1 MKSPS
6 LYAVVLLFLFSLSV
20 ATAQEGDLCGISYGP
35 YTEAEDCDWGP
46 TSCHQV
52 PYLPLSDAEPPDYEN
67 LGFAG
72 IADAYLYHN
81 GSINVTNDGTPEA
94 NITITPEVYVKTEAS
109 NRYYCFKT
117 LLLDLDKC
125 EILDEGSSVDEKD
138 YAFISSQDRI
148 LRQYEREDSYAFGY
162 SSTPIA
168 RCTRTGDL
176 GRGESETQEMELV
189 INPSKYLVAASKPS
203 YRCSEYATEYACSKT
218 EKCVWDEESGVCEFQ
233 PYEDFTAENQVKY
246 WLMDAEKRCFI
257 LEAYGGASNHTW
269 TLVNDLLYKALVE
282 HYHSMDGADSL
293 ADLSGDDSLPDEPAT
308 FYNIHTFLGADEVYA
323 TFFEAWAKHYIRSL
337 GGMDE
342 SERLYCYKTG
352 LRDDSYCYE
361 LPYMM
366 YSFTENANLLSVDEL
381 YIRDQKNW
389 NDVHA
394 YINEMPDKDSITFK
408 GPDGT
413 VIPGTIMGPKPLE
426 DITKA
431 WHGLWVRFFMLSPLI
446 SVTGPIKCGVWG
458 YAEGVD
464 TDRYVGSGQDRK
476 DACDWSCRH
485 GTPCE
490 LLEECDPFDPMDDD
504 ATQYDH
510 CPNENPHFDLC
521 SGFDSEDDPPGTL
534 QTGPCKLYRGV
545 DDECKS
551 DEEEATECTPALI
564 PPHGDCWGTPSGN
577 IPCEVITQYQFMRDC
592 PPEECNASG
601 YGQAGFEKVEVPW
614 YERIW
619 GSDNIKCK
627 WKLLSWCEKD
637 GCVSCLGGSQAYGY
651 SIIEQKEEAPG
662 PLCLTKYIL
671 EGGGKASTKFKVGLS
686 SGSMLPFGE
695 PQRMEIYNISENI
708 WMSKGDG
715 VIGELKI
722 IDTGNVP
729 FQVTCAY
736 WIASEP
742 YFDDPDTAINECK
755 DPDGCSDITAVRYYK
770 SKLGRWSGFTIDS
783 DVFRSN
789 VVNSSYM
796 KLKFIA
802 KQDYLTGIRED
813 RFYTACDRL
822 NCNCEECL
830 CTCPCP
836 SGIVPTYKFILAD
849 SNTGYKEDVCG
860 GVSEKIMLIC
870 TCSCDG
876 PCCRSCPPHYCDYCF
891 HQWREEILS
900 WYHEQNTT
908 TIESEYHVYN
918 WEKVPWIYNG
928 CASGWKDSPIYH
940 HLVLDATRYKEG
952 DFIVTYG
959 FINFTIQ
966 PDLFRGMTLLV
977 GDSDADAHKIITPIQ
992 HSTIKKKSSSAGNSG
1007 YGLGSRYGYEFEK
1020 YEFPEQCQTFCD
1032 PPPVCECDPED
1043 IMRPLCMNTS
1053 PLRYRDDIE
1062 ELLCNHYSDNP
1073 VVERICTDGS
1083 IQDNKQAIDD
1093 LCTRYLNEIG
1103 LLECEFEHN
1112 RVYCFD
1118 EFRFDALYMACYGDR
1133 LIERDDCVCA
1143 PDKRYDNPCTSNRTF
1158 HEDEGSVIVNG
1169 DFEMGFDTGLGPWEA
1184 TKGSPIVKWMGR
1196 NGYALF
1202 LSEGSSVIQYIPLGA
1217 TSDPDNQLCL
1227 EFGVDSNHPGKIR
1240 ITIDEGD
1247 EYEYHTEDC
1256 DVGWNKIC
1264 YDVSP
1269 QMRSIE
1275 IEALESNLIVDNVN
1289 VGKAYDF
1296 VIFGNKN
1303 IEDMTWYGLEAA
1315 KSMGG
1320 FNKLVVV
1327 DFKHNVSDAVFPGG
1341 HYYTLYFRTDYEPYR
1356 HLYSGEED
1364 YDIIPRDEFE
1374 DGKLVVDTLY
1384 ESRVINLSDADEFK
1398 IRDAVEL
1405 TYKVE
1410 PEGVVLS
1417 PGTEVTVKL
1426 WLYNIDKNRGE
1437 SGKRVDVWSKDI
1449 DISTLSPNGLSE
1461 EDGEYFVVTDADG
1474 YAEFTLNAHETFSLE
1489 MKHHGDVDPTGR
1501 SLDKVVRFNVVEIY
1515 TPLLSPE
1522 ILLLLAILVVAVF
1535 SYKFLGVG
1543 RMELESWLE
1552 DLRGRR

>member
-1 MKSPS
+1 MKSFF
-6 LYAVVLLFLFSLSV
+6 LYAVALLFLFSISIVSSV
-20 ATAQEGDLCGISYGP
+20 IAQEGDLCGISYGP
-35 YTEAEDCDWGP
+35 YSEAGNCDWGD
-46 TSCHQV
+46 TNCHQV
-52 PYLPLSDAEPPDYEN
+52 PYLPLSDDEPPDYES
-67 LGFAG
+67 LEFAD

-81 GSINVTNDGTPEA
+81 GSINVANDGTPEA
-94 NITITPEVYVKTEAS
+94 NITIKPEVYVKKKDS
-109 NRYYCFKT
+109 DRYYCFKT

-125 EILDEGSSVDEKD
+125 EILDKGSSVDEKD

-148 LRQYEREDSYAFGY
+148 LRQYERDDSYAFGY

-176 GRGESETQEMELV
+176 GRGESEEQEMELV
-189 INPSKYLVAASKPS
+189 INPSRYLVAASKPS

-218 EKCVWDEESGVCEFQ
+218 KKCIWDEESEVCEFH
-233 PYEDFTAENQVKY
+233 PYEDFTGENQIKY
-246 WLMDAEKRCFI
+246 WIMDAEERCFV
-257 LEAYGGASNHTW
+257 LEMYGGSSNHTW
-269 TLVNDLLYKALVE
+269 TLINDLLYKALVE
-282 HYHSMDGADSL
+282 HYHSRDGADSL
-293 ADLSGDDSLPDEPAT
+293 ADLAGNDSLPDEPST

-352 LRDDSYCYE
+352 LRDESYCYE

-366 YSFTENANLLSVDEL
+366 YSFTENADLLSIDDL

-389 NDVHA
+389 NDVHE
-394 YINEMPDKDSITFK
+394 YINEMPNKSNVTFK
-408 GPDGT
+408 GPDGE
-413 VIPGTIMGPKPLE
+413 VISGTIMGPPLE
-426 DITKA
+426 DIEEA
-431 WHGLWVRFFMLSPLI
+431 WHGLWVKFFMLSPLI
-446 SVTGPIKCGVWG
+446 QLPGAGGCSRWG
-458 YAEGVD
+458 YAGGVD

-476 DACDWSCRH
+476 DACEFSCRYN
-485 GTPCE
+485 TSCN

-510 CPNENPHFDLC
+510 CQNKNPHFDLC
-521 SGFDSEDDPPGTL
+521 SGFDSRDDPEGTL
-534 QTGPCKLYRGV
+534 QAGPCKLYRGV

-551 DEEEATECTPALI
+551 DEEEACECLPNQLV
-564 PPHGDCWGTPSGN
+564 PPYGDCWGGPN
-577 IPCEVITQYQFMRDC
+577 QDIPCEVITQYQLMRDC
-592 PPEECNASG
+592 PPEECNDVG
-601 YGQAGFEKVEVPW
+601 YGQGGFEKVEVPW

-619 GSDNIKCK
+619 GSDDTYCK
-627 WKLLSWCEKD
+627 WKLLSVCTD
-637 GCVSCLGGSQAYGY
+637 CSSCLGGSQQYEAHPYT
-651 SIIEQKEEAPG
+651 IIEQKQEAPG

-671 EGGGKASTKFKVGLS
+671 EGGVKASTKFKLKYEDNI
-686 SGSMLPFGE
+686 PIGE
-695 PQRMEIYNISENI
+695 PQRLEIYNISENI
-708 WMSKGDG
+708 WMSKGNG

-742 YFDDPDTAINECK
+742 YECNW
-755 DPDGCSDITAVRYYK
+755 PSGCTDITVVRYFK
-770 SKLGRWSGFTIDS
+770 SKLGRWSRLTMDS
-783 DVFRSN
+783 DVFRSE
-789 VVNSSYM
+789 VVNDSYM

-813 RFYTACDRL
+813 RFYTACDRY
-822 NCNCEECL
+822 NCNCETCD
-830 CTCPCP
+830 CPC
-836 SGIVPTYKFILAD
+836 GRCYEVTPTYKFCLAD
-849 SNTGYKEDVCG
+849 RNVGYVGDYCG
-860 GVSEKIMLIC
+860 GISEKVMLTCPCDCCCPWCAIC
-870 TCSCDG
+870 NHCW
-876 PCCRSCPPHYCDYCF
+876 
-891 HQWREEILS
+891 HQWREEIKS
-900 WYHEQNTT
+900 WYHEQETT
-908 TIESEYHVYN
+908 TIESSYDVYN

-928 CASGWKDSPIYH
+928 CASNWTDSPIYH
-940 HLVLDATRYKEG
+940 YLVLDATRHREG

-977 GDSDADAHKIITPIQ
+977 GDSDADYRRLISLIQ
-992 HSTIKKKSSSAGNSG
+992 HSTIKKKSSSGGSIS
-1007 YGLGSRYGYEFEK
+1007 YDLSSRYGYEFEK
-1020 YEFPEQCQTFCD
+1020 YGFPEQCQTICS

-1043 IMRPLCMNTS
+1043 IMRPLCMNVS
-1053 PLRYRDDIE
+1053 PLRYRDGIE
-1062 ELLCNHYSDNP
+1062 ELLCTYYSDDP
-1073 VVERICTDGS
+1073 VVEQICMDGS
-1083 IQDNKQAIDD
+1083 IQDNKQAIDN

-1103 LLECEFEHN
+1103 LIECEFEHN

-1118 EFRFDALYMACYGDR
+1118 EFRSDALYMACYGDR

-1184 TKGSPIVKWMGR
+1184 VEGDPSVKWMGR

-1202 LSEGSSVIQYIPLGA
+1202 LPNGSSVIQYIPLGA

-1227 EFGVDSNHPGKIR
+1227 EFGVDSNESGAIR
-1240 ITIDEGD
+1240 ITIDDGD

-1256 DVGWNKIC
+1256 EVGWSRVC

-1275 IEALESNLIVDNVN
+1275 IEALGSDLIVDNVN

-1296 VIFGNKN
+1296 VIFNN
-1303 IEDMTWYGLEAA
+1303 QNTENMTWYGLEAA

-1320 FNKLVVV
+1320 FNKLIVV
-1327 DFKHNVSDAVFPGG
+1327 DFKHNVSDDVFPGG
-1341 HYYTLYFRTDYEPYR
+1341 HYYTLYFRTGYEPYR
-1356 HLYSGEED
+1356 HIYSGEED
-1364 YDIIPRDEFE
+1364 YDILPRDEFE
-1374 DGKLVVDTLY
+1374 NGRLVVDTFY
-1384 ESRVINLSDADEFK
+1384 GSRVINLSDADEFK

-1417 PGTEVTVKL
+1417 PGSEVTVKL

-1437 SGKRVDVWSKDI
+1437 SGKRVDVWSGDV
-1449 DISTLSPNGLSE
+1449 DLSSLSPEGLSE
-1461 EDGEYFVVTDADG
+1461 EDGKYFVVTGADG
-1474 YAEFTLNAHETFSLE
+1474 YAEFTLNVHETFSLE
-1489 MKHHGDVDPTGR
+1489 IKHHGDVDPTGR

>member
-1 MKSPS
+1 MKSFP
-6 LYAVVLLFLFSLSV
+6 LYAAALLFLFSFSV
-20 ATAQEGDLCGISYGP
+20 VTAQEEDLCGISYGP
-35 YTEAEDCDWGP
+35 YSEAEDCDWGD
-46 TSCHQV
+46 TNCHQV
-52 PYLPLSDAEPPDYEN
+52 PYLPLSDGEPPDYEN

-94 NITITPEVYVKTEAS
+94 NITIKPEVYVKTEGG

-117 LLLDLDKC
+117 LLLDLDEC
-125 EILDEGSSVDEKD
+125 EVLDEGSSVDEKD

-176 GRGESETQEMELV
+176 GRGESEDQEMELV
-189 INPSKYLVAASKPS
+189 INPSRFLVAASKPS

-218 EKCVWDEESGVCEFQ
+218 KKCVWNEESLVCEFQ
-233 PYEDFTAENQVKY
+233 PYEDFTGENQVKY
-246 WLMDAEKRCFI
+246 WIMDAEKRCFI

-282 HYHSMDGADSL
+282 HYHSMDGAASL

-308 FYNIHTFLGADEVYA
+308 FYNIHTFLGADEVYV

-389 NDVHA
+389 NDVFV
-394 YINEMPDKDSITFK
+394 YINEMPNKSAVTFK
-408 GPDGT
+408 GPDGE
-413 VIPGTIMGPKPLE
+413 VILGTIMGPPLE

-446 SVTGPIKCGVWG
+446 AVTGPVKCGAWG

-464 TDRYVGSGQDRK
+464 TDRYVGSGQDRT

-504 ATQYDH
+504 ATQYEH
-510 CPNENPHFDLC
+510 CDGEAPPFDLC

-551 DEEEATECTPALI
+551 DEEEAPECLPNQLV
-564 PPHGDCWGTPSGN
+564 PPHGDCWGGPDQMN
-577 IPCEVITQYQFMRDC
+577 PIPCEVITQYQLMRDC
-592 PPEECNASG
+592 PPEECNDVG
-601 YGQAGFEKVEVPW
+601 YGQAGFEKFEVPW

-619 GSDNIKCK
+619 GSDNIYCK
-627 WKLLSWCEKD
+627 WKLLSVCTD
-637 GCVSCLGGSQAYGY
+637 CSSCIGGSQQYEAHPYT
-651 SIIEQKEEAPG
+651 IIEQKQEAPG

-671 EGGGKASTKFKVGLS
+671 EGGAKASTKFKVGLS

-708 WMSKGDG
+708 WMSKGG
-715 VIGELKI
+715 TFRI
-722 IDTGNVP
+722 IDTANIP
-729 FQVTCAY
+729 FQLTCAY

-742 YFDDPDTAINECK
+742 YECK

-770 SKLGRWSGFTIDS
+770 SKLGRWSRLTMDS
-783 DVFRSN
+783 DVFRSE

-796 KLKFIA
+796 KLKFTA

-813 RFYTACDRL
+813 RFYTACDRY
-822 NCNCEECL
+822 ECQ
-830 CTCPCP
+830 TCPECDCP
-836 SGIVPTYKFILAD
+836 CGDCHAITPYYQFLLAD
-849 SNTGYKEDVCG
+849 KNVGYCCDWCG

-870 TCSCDG
+870 PCTC
-876 PCCRSCPPHYCDYCF
+876 CCPYCAICNQCW

-900 WYHEQNTT
+900 WYHEQETS

-952 DFIVTYG
+952 DFITTYG

-966 PDLFRGMTLLV
+966 PDLFRGMTLFV
-977 GDSDADAHKIITPIQ
+977 GDSDADYREIISPIS
-992 HSTIKKKSSSAGNSG
+992 HSTIKKKSSSGGSIS

-1043 IMRPLCMNTS
+1043 IMRPLCINTN
-1053 PLRYRDDIE
+1053 PLKYRDDIE
-1062 ELLCNHYSDNP
+1062 ELLCTHYSDDP
-1073 VVERICTDGS
+1073 VVERICVDGS
-1083 IQDNKQAIDD
+1083 IQDNKQAIDN

-1118 EFRFDALYMACYGDR
+1118 EFRSDALYMACYGDR
-1133 LIERDDCVCA
+1133 LIEKDDCVCA

-1184 TKGSPIVKWMGR
+1184 VSGMPTVDERLMGR
-1196 NGYALF
+1196 NGYALK
-1202 LSEGSSVIQYIPLGA
+1202 LPQGSGVIQYIPKGA

-1227 EFGVDSNHPGKIR
+1227 EFG
-1240 ITIDEGD
+1240 IDD
-1247 EYEYHTEDC
+1247 
-1256 DVGWNKIC
+1256 KK
-1264 YDVSP
+1264 
-1269 QMRSIE
+1269 SIE
-1275 IEALESNLIVDNVN
+1275 IELTVEYYDGGNEVYTISKEACEVHWEKVCYDVRPQMKSIKIEAVNHKSIVDNVN
-1289 VGKAYDF
+1289 VGKGYDF
-1296 VIFGNKN
+1296 VIFDNKN
-1303 IEDMTWYGLEAA
+1303 IEDMSWYGLEAA

-1320 FNKLVVV
+1320 FNKLIVV

-1341 HYYTLYFRTDYEPYR
+1341 HYYTLYFRTNYEPYR

-1374 DGKLVVDTLY
+1374 DGKLVIDTFY
-1384 ESRVINLSDADEFK
+1384 EHRELNLSDADEFK
-1398 IRDAVEL
+1398 IRDAVDL
-1405 TYKVE
+1405 FYVVE

-1417 PGTEVTVKL
+1417 PGSEVTVKL

-1437 SGKRVDVWSKDI
+1437 SGKRVDVWSKDV
-1449 DISTLSPNGLSE
+1449 DLSSLSPNGLSE
-1461 EDGEYFVVTDADG
+1461 EDGEYFVVTGEYG
-1474 YAEFTLNAHETFSLE
+1474 YAEFTLNAHKTFSLE
-1489 MKHHGDVDPTGR
+1489 IKHHGDVDPTGR
-1501 SLDKVVRFNVVEIY
+1501 SLNKVVRFNVVEIY

-1522 ILLLLAILVVAVF
+1522 ILVLLAILVVAVF

-1552 DLRGRR
+1552 DLRGKR